1 MKNIVVLL
9 AVLVSFSFGQS
20 LYKTVEDSTNS
31 GITEGSQ
38 IPESERPKA
47 FIIKH
52 VKDVDMDKD
61 GVVDT
66 KDDCLDTPA
75 GKVVNKDG
83 CVKLIRLNVRFDFDK
98 YDIKDEYKNE
108 IDGAVSF
115 LKKNSSYKAVIEGHT
130 DWVGTNEYNYKL
142 SELRAKKVAL
152 TIKKQGINV
161 KRLITKGFGETVP
174 VASNESEE
182 GRAQNRRVDIS
193 FNK

>member
-1 MKNIVVLL
+1 MKNIVVVL
-9 AVLVSFSFGQS
+9 AVSISFCFGQS

-38 IPESERPKA
+38 ILESERPKG

-52 VKDVDMDKD
+52 VKDVDRDKD
-61 GVVDT
+61 GVIDT
-66 KDDCLDTPA
+66 KDDCLDTPT

-98 YDIKDEYKNE
+98 YNIKNEYKDEIGE
-108 IDGAVSF
+108 AVSF
-115 LKKNSSYKAVIEGHT
+115 LKKHSSYKAVIEGHT
-130 DWVGTNEYNYKL
+130 DWIGTNEYNYKL

-152 TIKKQGINV
+152 AIHEQGIDV

-182 GRAQNRRVDIS
+182 GRVKNRRVDIS